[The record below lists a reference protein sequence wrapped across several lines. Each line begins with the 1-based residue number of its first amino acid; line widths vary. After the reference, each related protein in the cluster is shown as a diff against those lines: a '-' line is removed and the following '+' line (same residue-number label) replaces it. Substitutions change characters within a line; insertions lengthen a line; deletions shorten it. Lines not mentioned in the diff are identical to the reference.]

1 MNTFPAF
8 RDCAMAILNCEDNW
22 IWKKAMRSCCDKQMK
37 GKIVPDSPF
46 RLMIKHCPEAAQK
59 VMDNCTYQYT
69 QYTNT
74 WIMDYEFIDDA
85 FNYTIV
91 NGPVKTPENEYE
103 GEYLS
108 GLMLPL

>member
-37 GKIVPDSPF
+37 RKIVPDSPF

-59 VMDNCTYQYT
+59 VMDNCTQQYT
-69 QYTNT
+69 PGLHAGSLETGNSSCE
-74 WIMDYEFIDDA
+74 WIMDY
-85 FNYTIV
+85 
-91 NGPVKTPENEYE
+91 
-103 GEYLS
+103 
-108 GLMLPL
+108 GL